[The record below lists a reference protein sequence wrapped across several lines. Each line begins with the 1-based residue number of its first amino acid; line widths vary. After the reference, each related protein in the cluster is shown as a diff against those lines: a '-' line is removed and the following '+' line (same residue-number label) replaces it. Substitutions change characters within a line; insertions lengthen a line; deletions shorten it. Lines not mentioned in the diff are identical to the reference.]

1 MDGIDQKL
9 DKLDHKVGSVAL
21 TLVGVERDIR
31 RLTGSLGNLG
41 AAVGEIDSRL
51 TVIEKRDDQPRA

>member
-31 RLTGSLGNLG
+31 RLTGSLSNLG
-41 AAVGEIDSRL
+41 AAVGKIDSRL
-51 TVIEKRDDQPRA
+51 AVIEKRGDQSHA